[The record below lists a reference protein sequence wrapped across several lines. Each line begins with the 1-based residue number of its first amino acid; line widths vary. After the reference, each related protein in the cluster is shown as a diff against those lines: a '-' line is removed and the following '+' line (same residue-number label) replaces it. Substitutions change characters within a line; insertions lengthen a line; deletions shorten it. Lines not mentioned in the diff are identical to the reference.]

1 MAFLAQHS
9 FLVIILV
16 GLVAGWGAGLIVR
29 GRGFGIIGN
38 LVIGIVGAF
47 VGSWLLV
54 TLLHVDLGAGI
65 ISSIAGSVIGA
76 VVLLVAIK
84 LIRRV

>member
-1 MAFLAQHS
+1 MAFLEHN

-16 GLVAGWGAGLIVR
+16 GLVAGWAAGLIVR

-54 TLLHVDLGAGI
+54 TLLHVDLGSGI
-65 ISSIAGSVIGA
+65 FSSIAGSVIGA